1 MFSCKSRKLQ
11 IKEEV
16 KVDKSEI
23 KQESSVTKQA
33 ESIKTDNTVIKT
45 STDAST
51 GEKTTEEYEF
61 TPAGEDSLKT
71 SENSLPMNRLKK
83 YKKTVEKV
91 GNVKEEKE
99 EIRDIDESLIQK
111 MDSVGSSDIKN
122 DISSRSREKSL
133 DAVKNDPTWIWA
145 MLLIIVAI
153 GFFLLKFKSK

>member
-1 MFSCKSRKLQ
+1 MFSCKTRKLQ
-11 IKEEV
+11 VKEEV

-23 KQESSVTKQA
+23 KQESAVTKNA

-51 GEKTTEEYEF
+51 GEKTIEEYEF
-61 TPAGEDSLKT
+61 TPSSEDSLKT
-71 SENSLPMNRLKK
+71 SKNRLPMNRLKK

-99 EIRDIDESLIQK
+99 EVRDIDESLIQK

-122 DISSRSREKSL
+122 DISSRYRDKNL

-153 GFFLLKFKSK
+153 GFFLLKLKSK